1 MFLLAEVCRKPRKK
15 NEQGDYT
22 MKTAHEFEST
32 HAYVIHC
39 LESSIDRKRRIA
51 LLRYEL
57 EHPAQISPR
66 EMIDVMNYS
75 RGDCDDRTKVRTSN
89 NSYYIAANYKENA
102 KAVNESIIEEI
113 LGQLVELEQVQ
124 NRLEYYLSL
133 LNWRERDILQMRFLE
148 GWHIIAIA
156 KKFDVTDRTIDRIK
170 KRAIETLVEMY
181 EVAHF
186 RPCDGAC

>member
-1 MFLLAEVCRKPRKK
+1 M
-15 NEQGDYT
+15 
-22 MKTAHEFEST
+22 
-32 HAYVIHC
+32 
-39 LESSIDRKRRIA
+39 
-51 LLRYEL
+51 
-57 EHPAQISPR
+57 
-66 EMIDVMNYS
+66 
-75 RGDCDDRTKVRTSN
+75 
-89 NSYYIAANYKENA
+89 
-102 KAVNESIIEEI
+102 
-113 LGQLVELEQVQ
+113 
-124 NRLEYYLSL
+124 EYYLSL